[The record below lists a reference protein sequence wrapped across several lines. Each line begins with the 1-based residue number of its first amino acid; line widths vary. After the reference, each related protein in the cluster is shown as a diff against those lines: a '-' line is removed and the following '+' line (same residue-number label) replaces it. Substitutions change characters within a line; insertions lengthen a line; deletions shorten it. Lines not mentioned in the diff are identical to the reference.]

1 MANNRGFIVG
11 SIFGGIIAT
20 IVVGNVLSHCRSI
33 NTETTDSEPKTDD
46 RTSYSDAVNAITSSG
61 MVGIIKEEMICAMPI
76 DMSSAVYKSIICV
89 VQDENMLNAV
99 KRNTILNI
107 CDQFREKNK
116 GYSEKGCDTYVI

>member
-46 RTSYSDAVNAITSSG
+46 RTSYSDAVNAIMNTEMLSTW
-61 MVGIIKEEMICAMPI
+61 KQEMINAI
-76 DMSSAVYKSIICV
+76 STDMSEDIYNPIICIA
-89 VQDENMLNAV
+89 QDEHMLNAV
-99 KRNTILNI
+99 KRDTVLKI
-107 CDQFREKNK
+107 CEQFREKNK
-116 GYSEKGCDTYVI
+116 PYNERM